1 MNHSGTFDYIV
12 VGAGSAGA
20 AAASRLAEGGNH
32 SVLLLEAGEDDPWMW
47 IRIPAGVFYLVRG
60 ERAVWRF
67 STEAEQH
74 MNGRSIFWPR
84 GRVWGGSSSVNGM
97 IWVHGDPAEYDLW
110 RDHLGLDEWSS
121 DHVKPVFN
129 AIENYASGGHAQR
142 GRQGPVNVTEFSP
155 HHPLMDAFLDACESA
170 GIPRNPDYNGPSYEG
185 AGYLQFNTRRGL
197 RWSTREA
204 YLRPA
209 MRSGRLAIRSKAF
222 AQRVLFEG
230 NRTVGI
236 EYLQDGVRHTVRCNR
251 EVILSAGALQSPQL
265 LELSGIGNAALLQQH
280 GIPVVHHL
288 PAVGENL
295 HDHLHTRVNF
305 EVRNARTLN
314 NIMRNPFSKAMMAAR
329 LMLRGNGLMS
339 CSGQIIHALAK
350 SRPEEPMPDVK
361 LQLHWLSSPDAR
373 DPKQILLDDCP
384 GISVGTFPLRPKS
397 RGAVHIQSGDVRT
410 PPRMFA
416 NYLAHE
422 DDQRVTVAALR
433 MARKLAEQP
442 ALAPWIVREIKPGPG
457 AASDAELLDYVR
469 GIGQTSYH
477 PVGSCRMGT
486 DAASVVDAHLCV
498 RGVSGLRVADA
509 SVIPTMCTANTNA
522 PAMMIG
528 ERVAAFIAKGQGA
541 VPAMAASAPARADR
555 ENVHA

>member
-1 MNHSGTFDYIV
+1 MNSSDSFDYIV

-20 AAASRLAEGGNH
+20 AAASRLAESGNN

-67 STEAEQH
+67 STETETH
-74 MNGRSIFWPR
+74 MKGRKIFWPR

-110 RDHLGLDEWSS
+110 RDDFGLTEWSS
-121 DHVKPVFN
+121 EQVKPVFH
-129 AIENYASGGHAQR
+129 AIENYVSGGHPQR
-142 GRQGPVNVTEFSP
+142 GRQGPVTVTEFSP
-155 HHPLMDAFLDACESA
+155 HHPLMNAFLDACESS
-170 GIPRNPDYNGPSYEG
+170 GIPRTSDYNGPSYEG
-185 AGYLQFNTRRGL
+185 AGYLQFNTQRGL

-209 MRSGRLAIRSKAF
+209 LRSGNLEIRSKAY
-222 AQRVLFEG
+222 AQRVLFDG
-230 NRTVGI
+230 KRAVGV
-236 EYLQDGVRHTVRCNR
+236 EYWQDGVRHSVRCKR

-265 LELSGIGNAALLQQH
+265 LELSGIGDAARLQQY

-305 EVRNARTLN
+305 EVRNVSTLN
-314 NIMRNPFSKAMMAAR
+314 NIMRSPFGKAMMAMR

-350 SRPEEPMPDVK
+350 SRPEEPMPDMK

-373 DPKQILLDDCP
+373 DPKEILLDDCP

-397 RGAVHIQSGDVRT
+397 RGAVHIQSADVRT
-410 PPRMFA
+410 PPTMSA

-422 DDQRVTVAALR
+422 DDQRVSVAALR

-457 AASDAELLDYVR
+457 AVSDADLLDYVR

-486 DAASVVDAHLCV
+486 DSASVVDQHLCV
-498 RGVSGLRVADA
+498 RGVTGLRVADA
-509 SVIPTMCTANTNA
+509 SVIPTMCTSNTNA
-522 PAMMIG
+522 PAIMIG
-528 ERVAAFIAKGQGA
+528 ERVADFIAKGKG
-541 VPAMAASAPARADR
+541 VEMVVGAMASK
-555 ENVHA
+555 ESSHA